1 MKVDWHFLRLVAIFY
16 LGACGVGYLA
26 LTMYADAEV
35 IRAAVGA
42 AVMSFAN
49 VLLGYLSIERSFNK
63 GNITF
68 LKIVLGGIGA
78 RLFLMAA
85 LVLVMIRY
93 LGFQALALTLSLLFF
108 YVLNLGLEIYLL
120 EHKVAVKN
128 QS

>member
-1 MKVDWHFLRLVAIFY
+1 MKVDWRFLRIVALLYCCIS
-16 LGACGVGYLA
+16 AVGYVGLRLFA
-26 LTMYADAEV
+26 TEEV
-35 IRAAVGA
+35 VRAAVGA
-42 AVMSFAN
+42 AVISFVN
-49 VLLGYLSIERSFNK
+49 ILLGYISIEWSFKK

-93 LGFQALALTLSLLFF
+93 LQFDALALTLSLLLF
-108 YVLNLGLEIYLL
+108 YMLNLGLEIYLL
-120 EHKVAVKN
+120 EHRVEVKN